1 MSTRGTVRGG
11 LIVLAL
17 AGGALA
23 ASPALAS
30 PPPPNWQG
38 GAASGPQNVRPQNAN
53 PQNANPQS
61 GPAPV
66 KYGYDT
72 GVLPTASRALAIASV
87 PRLRSLACVDWVC
100 A

>member
-1 MSTRGTVRGG
+1 MSTRGTIRGG
-11 LIVLAL
+11 LIVLAM

-30 PPPPNWQG
+30 PPPPAQQG
-38 GAASGPQNVRPQNAN
+38 STASGPQNYGPQAASGPQAGAAR
-53 PQNANPQS
+53 
-61 GPAPV
+61 V

-72 GVLPTASRALAIASV
+72 GVLPTASRALAFANV
-87 PRLRSLACVDWVC
+87 PRLRSLACVDWFC

>member
-30 PPPPNWQG
+30 PPPSGLQG
-38 GAASGPQNVRPQNAN
+38 GAASGPQTAN
-53 PQNANPQS
+53 PQQS
-61 GPAPV
+61 RPAPV

-72 GVLPTASRALAIASV
+72 GVLPTASRALAFANV